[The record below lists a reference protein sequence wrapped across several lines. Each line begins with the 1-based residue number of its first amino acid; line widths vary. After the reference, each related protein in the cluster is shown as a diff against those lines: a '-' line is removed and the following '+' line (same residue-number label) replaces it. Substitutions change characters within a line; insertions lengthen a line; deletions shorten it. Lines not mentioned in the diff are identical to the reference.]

1 MRNFFGQKLIS
12 THGGDLLAKTEIHQI
27 RRLARTG
34 EGIRAY
40 GIPSGSRSSEEMRKF
55 NYHVR
60 QTCGELLFAR
70 CWLCVEGQS
79 ESWSFPAARAMEI
92 DLHRDGIRAVEYSQ
106 SDAGLLAKIANE
118 LGIV

>member
-40 GIPSGSRSSEEMRKF
+40 GIPSGSRSSEEMRKV

-60 QTCGELLFAR
+60 QSRGELLFAR
-70 CWLCVEGQS
+70 YWLCVEGQS

-106 SDAGLLAKIANE
+106 PDAGLLAKIANE